1 MGQLS
6 FRTVDSRCRILGEI
20 CMIKVDLNV
29 SLLLKEYPFLGRFD
43 QAARLGFEA
52 VEFYWNSEETP
63 LDITQRILDS
73 GLKVAAFN
81 FDVGNMPAGDRGLL
95 NDPNRQTQL
104 RENVSVALELAN
116 KIGCKKM
123 TTLAGNLRLDESREK
138 QLDFIRENLRWMCEQ
153 ANGANVTVMVEAINC
168 WDNKFYPFTNTRDT
182 ISFLDSVNAPNLKYL
197 FDIYHMQRMEGN
209 LTSTLEQFVDK
220 IAHIQIADS
229 PKRNQPG
236 TGEINY
242 NYVLKTIDESSY
254 NGSVG
259 LEYNPIASTEESL
272 QWLPKEHRQSIDL
285 DTFRL

>member
-1 MGQLS
+1 
-6 FRTVDSRCRILGEI
+6 
-20 CMIKVDLNV
+20 MIKIDLNI
-29 SLLLKEYPFLGRFD
+29 SLLLKEYPFLERFD

-52 VEFYWNSEETP
+52 VEFYWNSDEKTE
-63 LDITQRILDS
+63 DIAQRILDS
-73 GLKVAAFN
+73 SVKVAAFN
-81 FDVGNMPAGDRGLL
+81 FDGGNMAAGDRGLL
-95 NDPNRQTQL
+95 NDPNKQIQM
-104 RENVSVALELAN
+104 RENVQVALELAN
-116 KIGCKKM
+116 KVGCRKL

-138 QLDFIRENLRWMCEQ
+138 QLDYIRENLRWVCEQ
-153 ANGANVTVMVEAINC
+153 ANEANITVMVEAING

-197 FDIYHMQRMEGN
+197 FDMYHMQRMEGN
-209 LTSTLEQFVDK
+209 LTDTLEQFIDK

-242 NYVLKTIDESSY
+242 NNVLKALDESSY

-259 LEYNPIASTEESL
+259 LEYNPLGSTEESL
-272 QWLPKEHRQSIDL
+272 EWLPKEHRQTIDL